1 MDNLIDMPKEVNT
14 LLKSIN
20 SGQTKF
26 KVELS
31 ESANQVD
38 KLENLVHEVVIGF
51 IDGCLVIATA
61 IIDIPELKTVGVVLV
76 FILTL
81 WLLIKMIKDLI
92 HRGY

>member
-1 MDNLIDMPKEVNT
+1 MPGEVNT

-26 KVELS
+26 RVELS

-51 IDGCLVIATA
+51 IDGCLLIATA
-61 IIDIPELKTVGVVLV
+61 IIDIKELKIIGGILV
-76 FILTL
+76 FLLTT
-81 WLLIKMIKDLI
+81 WLVIKMIKDII